1 MNLVSA
7 DARRGLRV
15 YRMLKIPLNG
25 STCRRLLHLERYRR
39 LRLLL
44 MHTKRM
50 KTTRRLHFLP
60 VEVPLL

>member
-1 MNLVSA
+1 
-7 DARRGLRV
+7 
-15 YRMLKIPLNG
+15 MLKIPLNG